1 MLRYSCLW
9 VLSPLSSKSRLP
21 AIKVKYLL
29 LAWLGI
35 LITSWVLYMQYASYS
50 ELCRGHVC
58 QMVIVSVLS
67 KISDTF
73 FFKKTHKEGLERNY
87 FSGNFVY

>member
-1 MLRYSCLW
+1 MIFHLLHTLLF
-9 VLSPLSSKSRLP
+9 VLAPTKSRLP

-35 LITSWVLYMQYASYS
+35 LIASWVLYMQYASYS

-58 QMVIVSVLS
+58 QMVIVSICS
-67 KISDTF
+67 SY
-73 FFKKTHKEGLERNY
+73 RN
-87 FSGNFVY
+87 S

>member
-1 MLRYSCLW
+1 MN
-9 VLSPLSSKSRLP
+9 VSPPPPFPSKSRLP

-58 QMVIVSVLS
+58 QMVIVSNFEFCFMFLIPS
-67 KISDTF
+67 DKI
-73 FFKKTHKEGLERNY
+73 
-87 FSGNFVY
+87 